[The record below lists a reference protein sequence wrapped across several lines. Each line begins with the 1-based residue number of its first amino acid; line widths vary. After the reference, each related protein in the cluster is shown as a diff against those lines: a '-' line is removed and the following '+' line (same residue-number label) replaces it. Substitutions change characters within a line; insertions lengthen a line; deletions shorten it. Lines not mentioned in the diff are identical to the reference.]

1 MLNNIAKSYDILA
14 TSLSVLHNYFDEPTK
29 LFLDIIIIVKAMVK
43 AKVYGKYIIDFF
55 FMKSR

>member
-29 LFLDIIIIVKAMVK
+29 LFLDIIIVKAMVK

-55 FMKSR
+55 L